1 MDGFFQR
8 LEKAAELHNRVHHR
22 KPSEI
27 DHKLFSDLP
36 FQSAGNFATQHLL
49 RSGAIQPKLAI
60 SQPGDVHEEEADR
73 IADQVMRMP
82 EPAPERICVGCESG
96 ATPCPA
102 CEEKAT
108 VAQRKA
114 DHDGHAKS
122 DSAPAR
128 FVESLGSGRPLDP
141 DTRAFF
147 EPRFG
152 TDFSHVR
159 VHTDALAAESARAFT
174 ARAYTVG
181 RDLVFGA
188 GQYAPRSNEGRRL
201 LSHELTHVVQQA
213 NGRELLLQRQLS
225 SAPSASPL
233 IGLGARGPAVE
244 ELQHRLNAAGADP
257 TLDVDGMF
265 GEHTRG
271 AVMMFQ
277 QSHGLVA
284 DGIVGPLTWAA
295 LGGSPTSAGEA
306 TSTVTTGG
314 AFEHATV
321 VDSAFQ
327 ETAEAS
333 EETWFDL
340 AACYRRRRECYECCE
355 KLYTR
360 PWQKDD
366 QQSCKRDCDGAFL
379 RCRQDGSFPFVCKP

>member
-1 MDGFFQR
+1 
-8 LEKAAELHNRVHHR
+8 
-22 KPSEI
+22 
-27 DHKLFSDLP
+27 
-36 FQSAGNFATQHLL
+36 
-49 RSGAIQPKLAI
+49 
-60 SQPGDVHEEEADR
+60 
-73 IADQVMRMP
+73 MRTP
-82 EPAPERICVGCESG
+82 EPARQRTCAGCDSG

-108 VAQRKA
+108 IAERKA

-188 GQYAPRSNEGRRL
+188 GQYAPRSNEGLRL

-233 IGLGARGPAVE
+233 IGLGARGPSVE

-295 LGGSPTSAGEA
+295 LGGSPTSAVAA
-306 TSTVTTGG
+306 TGTVTAGG
-314 AFEHATV
+314 AFEPATV
-321 VDSAFQ
+321 MHSTSQ
-327 ETAEAS
+327 ETAEP
-333 EETWFDL
+333 EQEKWFDV
-340 AACYRRRRECYECCE
+340 AVCYKQRRECYDCCE
-355 KLYTR
+355 RLH
-360 PWQKDD
+360 PWWKPWERNA
-366 QQSCKRDCDGAFL
+366 QQNCKTDCFSAFDRCLMDGT
-379 RCRQDGSFPFVCKP
+379 FPFVCKA